1 MTKWVFMR
9 TIIFFATN
17 DRGLLYD
24 ERTSLSLQQMGFY
37 DRGLHCLCNKWFSMI
52 EDFIVFATNV
62 FYDRGLHCLCNKCFV
77 MIEDFIVFATNG
89 FL

>member
-1 MTKWVFMR
+1 MH
-9 TIIFFATN
+9 
-17 DRGLLYD
+17 
-24 ERTSLSLQQMGFY
+24 QMGFY
-37 DRGLHCLCNKWFSMI
+37 DRGLYFLCNKWFSMI

-62 FYDRGLHCLCNKCFV
+62 LFV